1 MPLTRHNL
9 MFVNPLGPINQI
21 WAKFQ
26 NVHRPLKNMIDIP
39 LLDPFAE
46 MLAQLAEELIK
57 EVH

>member
-1 MPLTRHNL
+1 